1 MDEYVSLLIVTVLA
15 FVTPLLFGKTRI
27 PVVVGEILVGLG
39 VGLLAFIFRSLT
51 GVTIIESG
59 TTVEVL
65 AGIGFIFLM
74 FLSGLEIDFGKLE
87 RGGLRTLIKALLLL
101 TITMIMTYGLIGLV
115 DSMVGLDIDPF
126 YMALILSTT
135 SVAVVLSVV
144 REMHMSRTVHGQQIM
159 VAALM
164 ADIVT
169 MIIIAAYTINVQ
181 VTQSHNFFYGL
192 EAMIIA
198 GLIVL
203 FFYLTFKLGSLAMWR
218 YPEVLQKF
226 FKLDD
231 PHELGVRGSL
241 AIIFIFV
248 ALSTVIQSEALAVLG
263 AFLAGASISLLFQE
277 GAMLSKKLFGVGYGF
292 LVPIFFI
299 NIGISFD
306 FEAILSP
313 TVLIIPL
320 LFLIA
325 LVSKMVPAVLV
336 LRSGD
341 LKRDVATGALLTGG
355 LTLMIAAAQ
364 IGLDLNIITNT
375 ERGMIILL
383 AVIFSAIMPILFKQL
398 YDSEGD

>member
-1 MDEYVSLLIVTVLA
+1 MDEYISLLIVTLLA
-15 FVTPLLFGKTRI
+15 FITPLLFSKTRV

-39 VGLLAFIFRSLT
+39 VGLLSFIGYEIT
-51 GVTIIESG
+51 GIKIVESG
-59 TTVEVL
+59 VTVEVL

-87 RGGLRTLIKALLLL
+87 RGGRMTLIKALIMLLM
-101 TITMIMTYGLIGLV
+101 TMVLTYGLISLV
-115 DSMVGLDIDPF
+115 DSLIGFDIDPF

-135 SVAVVLSVV
+135 SVAVVLSIV
-144 REMHMSRTVHGQQIM
+144 REMRISRTAPGQLIM
-159 VAALM
+159 VSALV

-169 MIIIAAYTINVQ
+169 MIVIAAYTINIQ
-181 VTQSHNFFYGL
+181 VTESNDFFYGV
-192 EAMIIA
+192 EAMIIVA
-198 GLIVL
+198 LIVL
-203 FFYLTFKLGSLAMWR
+203 FFYLTFKLGSMAMWR
-218 YPEVLQKF
+218 YPEVMQKF

-248 ALSTVIQSEALAVLG
+248 ALSTVIESEALAVLG
-263 AFLAGASISLLFQE
+263 AFLAGAVISLLFQE
-277 GAMLSKKLFGVGYGF
+277 GAMLGKKLFGVGYGF

-313 TVLIIPL
+313 TVLIIPV

-325 LVSKMVPAVLV
+325 VVAKMFPAML
-336 LRSGD
+336 LIRSGD
-341 LKRDVATGALLTGG
+341 FKQDVAVGALLTGG

-364 IGLDLNIITNT
+364 IGVSLEIITDT

-383 AVIFSAIMPILFKQL
+383 AVIFSAVMPIIFKQL
-398 YDSEGD
+398 YKIEVK

>member
-15 FVTPLLFGKTRI
+15 FVTPLLFSKTRV

-39 VGLLAFIFRSLT
+39 VGLLAFVFFKLT
-51 GVTIIESG
+51 GVSMIESG
-59 TTVEVL
+59 VTVEVL

-87 RGGLRTLIKALLLL
+87 RGGLRTLMKSLIMLLMTLVL
-101 TITMIMTYGLIGLV
+101 TYGLISMA
-115 DSMVGLDIDPF
+115 DSIIGLDIDPF

-135 SVAVVLSVV
+135 SVAVVLSIV
-144 REMHMSRTVHGQQIM
+144 REMHISRTVSGQQIM
-159 VAALM
+159 VSALV

-169 MIIIAAYTINVQ
+169 MVVIAAYTINIQ
-181 VTQSHNFFYGL
+181 VTKSQNFFFGL
-192 EAMIIA
+192 EAV
-198 GLIVL
+198 LIVAL
-203 FFYLTFKLGSLAMWR
+203 IIISFYLTFKLGSMAMWR

-241 AIIFIFV
+241 AIIFVFV

-263 AFLAGASISLLFQE
+263 AFLAGAVISLLFQE
-277 GAMLSKKLFGVGYGF
+277 GAMLGKKLFGVGYGF

-299 NIGISFD
+299 NIGMSFD

-313 TVLIIPL
+313 TVLLIPVLFIIAAISKVLPAL
-320 LFLIA
+320 LFL
-325 LVSKMVPAVLV
+325 
-336 LRSGD
+336 RSGS
-341 LKRDVATGALLTGG
+341 LKQDMATGALLTGG

-364 IGLDLNIITNT
+364 IGLSLDIITNT
-375 ERGMIILL
+375 DRGMIILL
-383 AVIFSAIMPILFKQL
+383 AVIFSAIMPIIFKHL
-398 YDSEGD
+398 YRTEGG

>member
-15 FVTPLLFGKTRI
+15 FITPLLFSKSRV

-39 VGLLAFIFRSLT
+39 VGLLSFLIFKIT
-51 GVTIIESG
+51 GVQVIESG
-59 TTVEVL
+59 VTVEVL

-87 RGGLRTLIKALLLL
+87 RGGLRTLLKALGMLAVTLGL
-101 TITMIMTYGLIGLV
+101 TYGLISLV
-115 DSMVGLDIDPF
+115 DSAIGFEIDPF

-135 SVAVVLSVV
+135 SVAVVLSIV
-144 REMHMSRTVHGQQIM
+144 REMHISRTVPGQQIM
-159 VAALM
+159 VAALV

-181 VTQSHNFFYGL
+181 VTQTQNFFFGL
-192 EAMIIA
+192 EAV
-198 GLIVL
+198 LIVVL
-203 FFYLTFKLGSLAMWR
+203 IAVSFYLIFKLGSLAMWH

-241 AIIFIFV
+241 AIIFVFV
-248 ALSTVIQSEALAVLG
+248 ALSTVIHSEALAVLG
-263 AFLAGASISLLFQE
+263 AFLAGAVISLLFQE
-277 GAMLSKKLFGVGYGF
+277 GAMLGKKLFGVGYGF

-313 TVLIIPL
+313 TVLLIPI
-320 LFLIA
+320 LFVIA
-325 LVSKMVPAVLV
+325 AISKVLPAMLF
-336 LRSGD
+336 LRSGSI
-341 LKRDVATGALLTGG
+341 KQDVATGALLTGG

-364 IGLDLNIITNT
+364 IGVSLDIISNT

-383 AVIFSAIMPILFKQL
+383 AVIFSATMPVIFKHL
-398 YDSEGD
+398 YRQEGD

>member
-1 MDEYVSLLIVTVLA
+1 M
-15 FVTPLLFGKTRI
+15 

-39 VGLLAFIFRSLT
+39 VGLLAFIGYKLT
-51 GVTIIESG
+51 GIRIVESG
-59 TTVEVL
+59 VTVEVL
-65 AGIGFIFLM
+65 AEIGFIFLM

-87 RGGLRTLIKALLLL
+87 RGGKWTLIKASVMLLL
-101 TITMIMTYGLIGLV
+101 TMGMTYGLISFA
-115 DSMVGLDIDPF
+115 DSIIGFDIDPF

-135 SVAVVLSVV
+135 SVAVVLSIV
-144 REMHMSRTVHGQQIM
+144 REMGISRTAPGQLIM
-159 VAALM
+159 VSALV
-164 ADIVT
+164 ADIAT
-169 MIIIAAYTINVQ
+169 MIVIAAYTISIQ
-181 VTQSHNFFYGL
+181 VTESRNFFYGI
-192 EAMIIA
+192 EAIFIV

-203 FFYLTFKLGSLAMWR
+203 FFYLTFKLGSLAMWK

-241 AIIFIFV
+241 AIIFVFV

-263 AFLAGASISLLFQE
+263 AFLAGAVISLLFQE
-277 GAMLSKKLFGVGYGF
+277 GAMLGKKLFGVGYGF

-306 FEAILSP
+306 FEAVLSP
-313 TVLIIPL
+313 TVLLIPV

-325 LVSKMVPAVLV
+325 ALSKMLPALLV

-341 LKRDVATGALLTGG
+341 LKQDVATGALLTGG

-364 IGLDLNIITNT
+364 IGVSLEIVTDA

-383 AVIFSAIMPILFKQL
+383 AVIFSAIMPLIFKQL
-398 YDSEGD
+398 YRTEGA

>member
-15 FVTPLLFGKTRI
+15 FVTPLLFRRTRV

-39 VGLLAFIFRSLT
+39 VGLLAFIGYKLT
-51 GVTIIESG
+51 GVRIVESG
-59 TTVEVL
+59 VTVEVL
-65 AGIGFIFLM
+65 AEIGFIFLM

-87 RGGLRTLIKALLLL
+87 RGGKWTLIKASAMLLL
-101 TITMIMTYGLIGLV
+101 TMGMTYGLISLA
-115 DSMVGLDIDPF
+115 DSMIGFDIDPF

-135 SVAVVLSVV
+135 SVAVVLSIV
-144 REMHMSRTVHGQQIM
+144 REMGISRTAPGQLIM
-159 VAALM
+159 VSAM
-164 ADIVT
+164 VADIAT
-169 MIIIAAYTINVQ
+169 MIVIAAYTISIQ
-181 VTQSHNFFYGL
+181 VTESHNFFYGL
-192 EAMIIA
+192 EAIIIV

-203 FFYLTFKLGSLAMWR
+203 FFYLTFKLGSLAMWK

-241 AIIFIFV
+241 AIIFVFV

-263 AFLAGASISLLFQE
+263 AFLAGAVISLLFQE
-277 GAMLSKKLFGVGYGF
+277 GAMLGKKLFGVGYGF

-306 FEAILSP
+306 FEAVLSP
-313 TVLIIPL
+313 AVLLIPV

-325 LVSKMVPAVLV
+325 ALSKVLPALLI
-336 LRSGD
+336 LRSGNAKQD
-341 LKRDVATGALLTGG
+341 LATGALLTGG

-364 IGLDLNIITNT
+364 IGVSLGIVTDS

-383 AVIFSAIMPILFKQL
+383 AVIFSATMPLIFKHL
-398 YDSEGD
+398 YRTEGG

>member
-15 FVTPLLFGKTRI
+15 FITPLLFSKTRI

-39 VGLLAFIFRSLT
+39 VGLLAFIGYRLT
-51 GVTIIESG
+51 GVRIVESG
-59 TTVEVL
+59 VTIEVL

-87 RGGLRTLIKALLLL
+87 RGGRWTLIKALVMLVL
-101 TITMIMTYGLIGLV
+101 TVGMTYGLVSLADSLIGF
-115 DSMVGLDIDPF
+115 DIDPF

-135 SVAVVLSVV
+135 SVAVTLSIV
-144 REMHMSRTVHGQQIM
+144 REMGISRRSSGQLIM
-159 VAALM
+159 VSALI

-169 MIIIAAYTINVQ
+169 MIIIAAYTINIQ
-181 VTQSHNFFYGL
+181 VEQSRDFFYGL
-192 EAMIIA
+192 EAVIIVV
-198 GLIVL
+198 LIVL
-203 FFYLTFKLGSLAMWR
+203 FFYLTFKLGSLAMWK

-241 AIIFIFV
+241 AIIFVFV
-248 ALSTVIQSEALAVLG
+248 AMSTVIHSEALAVLG
-263 AFLAGASISLLFQE
+263 AFMAGAVISLLFQE
-277 GAMLSKKLFGVGYGF
+277 GAMLGKKLFGVGYGF

-299 NIGISFD
+299 NIGLSFD

-313 TVLIIPL
+313 TVLLIPV

-325 LVSKMVPAVLV
+325 ALSKMLPAILI

-341 LKRDVATGALLTGG
+341 IRQDLATGALLTGG

-364 IGLDLNIITNT
+364 IGVSLDIVTDT

-383 AVIFSAIMPILFKQL
+383 AVIFSAVMPVIFKYL
-398 YDSEGD
+398 YRMEAT

>member
-1 MDEYVSLLIVTVLA
+1 MDEYISLLIVTLLA
-15 FVTPLLFGKTRI
+15 FITPLLFSKTRV

-39 VGLLAFIFRSLT
+39 VGLLSFIGYEIT
-51 GVTIIESG
+51 GIKIVESG
-59 TTVEVL
+59 VTVEVL

-87 RGGLRTLIKALLLL
+87 RGGRMTLIKALIML
-101 TITMIMTYGLIGLV
+101 IMTMVLTYGLISLV
-115 DSMVGLDIDPF
+115 DSLIGFDIDPF

-135 SVAVVLSVV
+135 SVAVVLSIV
-144 REMHMSRTVHGQQIM
+144 REMRISRTAPGQLIM
-159 VAALM
+159 VSALV

-169 MIIIAAYTINVQ
+169 MIVIAAYTINIQ
-181 VTQSHNFFYGL
+181 VTESNDFFYGV
-192 EAMIIA
+192 EAMIIV

-203 FFYLTFKLGSLAMWR
+203 FFYLTFKIGSMAMWR
-218 YPEVLQKF
+218 YPEVMQKF

-248 ALSTVIQSEALAVLG
+248 ALSTVIESEALAVLG
-263 AFLAGASISLLFQE
+263 AFLAGAVISLLFQE
-277 GAMLSKKLFGVGYGF
+277 GAMLGKKLFGVGYGF

-313 TVLIIPL
+313 TVLIIPV

-325 LVSKMVPAVLV
+325 VVAKMFPAML
-336 LRSGD
+336 LIRSGD
-341 LKRDVATGALLTGG
+341 FKQDVAVGALLTGG

-364 IGLDLNIITNT
+364 IGVSLEIISDT

-383 AVIFSAIMPILFKQL
+383 AVIFSAIMPIIFKQL
-398 YDSEGD
+398 YKIEVK

>member
-15 FVTPLLFGKTRI
+15 FVTPLLFRRTRV

-39 VGLLAFIFRSLT
+39 VGLLAFIGYKLT
-51 GVTIIESG
+51 GVRIVESG
-59 TTVEVL
+59 VTVEVL
-65 AGIGFIFLM
+65 AEIGFIFLM

-87 RGGLRTLIKALLLL
+87 RGGKWTLIKASAMLLL
-101 TITMIMTYGLIGLV
+101 TMGMTYGLISLA
-115 DSMVGLDIDPF
+115 DSMIGFDIDPF

-135 SVAVVLSVV
+135 SVAVVLSIV
-144 REMHMSRTVHGQQIM
+144 REMGISRTAPGQLIM
-159 VAALM
+159 VSAM
-164 ADIVT
+164 VADIAT
-169 MIIIAAYTINVQ
+169 MIVIAAYTISIQ
-181 VTQSHNFFYGL
+181 VTESHNFFYGL
-192 EAMIIA
+192 EAIIIV

-203 FFYLTFKLGSLAMWR
+203 FFYLTFKLGSLAMWK

-241 AIIFIFV
+241 AIIFVFV

-263 AFLAGASISLLFQE
+263 AFLAGAVISLLFQE
-277 GAMLSKKLFGVGYGF
+277 GAMLGKKLFGVGYGF

-306 FEAILSP
+306 FEAVLSP
-313 TVLIIPL
+313 AVLLIPV

-325 LVSKMVPAVLV
+325 ALSKVLPALLI
-336 LRSGD
+336 LRSGNAKQD
-341 LKRDVATGALLTGG
+341 LATGALLTGG

-364 IGLDLNIITNT
+364 IGVSLGIVTYS

-383 AVIFSAIMPILFKQL
+383 AVIFSAIMPLIFKHL
-398 YDSEGD
+398 YRTELG